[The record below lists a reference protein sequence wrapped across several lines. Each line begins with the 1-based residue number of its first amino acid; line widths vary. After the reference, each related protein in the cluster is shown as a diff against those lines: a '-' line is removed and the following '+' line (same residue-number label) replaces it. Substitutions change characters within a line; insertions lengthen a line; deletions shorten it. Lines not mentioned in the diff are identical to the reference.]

1 MIAGTGSSAAAVTAG
16 DATTGN
22 QDAAT
27 GGDATTSG
35 NTGATSGVGDFGS
48 CSVPQI
54 EFAAGFDNR
63 KETSFQPVDLRTS
76 AFALLGTSL
85 LTYHRVLQPWLRAG
99 YWYHRAIHL

>member
-1 MIAGTGSSAAAVTAG
+1 MIAGTGSSAAAV
-16 DATTGN
+16 TGN

-27 GGDATTSG
+27 GGDATTGG
-35 NTGATSGVGDFGS
+35 NTGATGGVGDFGS

-76 AFALLGTSL
+76 SFALLGTSL
-85 LTYHRVLQPWLRAG
+85 
-99 YWYHRAIHL
+99 